1 MRAQGDLVNK
11 LLLVLASSLA
21 FAACSTNETTT
32 PNGPTSDGNEGVTLK
47 IATPDRIAGSYV
59 DARGVGITFEAA
71 STNGDLYLDITSATG
86 HEIMHAE
93 TTQTQYLFR
102 YLDSRLT
109 LAIDKAWV
117 AQVKAEGDDGPAMKD
132 TTAMHWNGDMA
143 VLDEMIQMPEVRSLP
158 FLSRALGA
166 MGYDGMSYP
175 STLAMHQ
182 MGQQSA
188 DALGIQVDPL
198 PVAPDK
204 ADFCARPTAHDCYG
218 MCGPG
223 CTCWSWVCGDCCY
236 HGGCAKHDSWCRD
249 GQWYY
254 CYNITAVIALFGC

>member
-1 MRAQGDLVNK
+1 MSAQGDLVNK

-21 FAACSTNETTT
+21 FAACSTNEPAPT
-32 PNGPTSDGNEGVTLK
+32 GPTTDGNEGVTLR

-59 DARGVGITFEAA
+59 DARGVGITFDAA
-71 STNGDLYLDITSATG
+71 STGEDLFLDVRSATG

-117 AQVKAEGDDGPAMKD
+117 VQVKSEGDDGPAMKD
-132 TTAMHWNGDMA
+132 TSAMHWTGDMA

-166 MGYDGMSYP
+166 MGYDGQTYP

-182 MGQQSA
+182 MAKQSA
-188 DALGIQVDPL
+188 EALGIDVDPL

-204 ADFCARPTAHDCYG
+204 ADFCTRPTANECYG
-218 MCGPG
+218 MCGNG
-223 CTCWSWVCGDCCY
+223 CSCWSWVCGDCCY
-236 HGGCAKHDSWCRD
+236 HTGCAKHDSWCRS

>member
-1 MRAQGDLVNK
+1 MNK
-11 LLLVLASSLA
+11 LLLALVSSLA
-21 FAACSTNETTT
+21 FVACSTSEPTA
-32 PNGPTSDGNEGVTLK
+32 PSGPTSDGNEGVTLTV
-47 IATPDRIAGSYV
+47 ATPDRLTGSYV
-59 DARGVGITFEAA
+59 DARGVGITFDMA
-71 STNGDLYLDITSATG
+71 SAGGDLYMDIHSATG

-93 TTQTQYLFR
+93 TTATQYLFR

-109 LAIDKAWV
+109 LQIDKAWV

-132 TTAMHWNGDMA
+132 PSAMHWTGDMA

-158 FLSRALGA
+158 YLSRALGA

-182 MGQQSA
+182 MAQQSA
-188 DALGIQVDPL
+188 EALGIVVDPM
-198 PVAPDK
+198 PAADT
-204 ADFCARPTAHDCYG
+204 ADFCARPSANDCYG

-223 CTCWSWVCGDCCY
+223 CSCWSWVCGDCCY
-236 HGGCAKHDSWCRD
+236 HSGCAKHDSWCRA